1 MGSAGIFNCQVGSFP
16 IMYLGVPVSP
26 SRIHVIDW
34 LPMVDKAY
42 RKLDVWKGNSLSIAG
57 RKL

>member
-1 MGSAGIFNCQVGSFP
+1 MGSFP
-16 IMYLGVPVSP
+16 IIYLGVLVSP